1 MYIYSC
7 GEWWAR
13 KLKKNQN
20 QKQSM
25 CLWSDWR
32 ATAHQRN
39 HSREVLLEIG
49 SSLFSSQVVERKT
62 QMTNINWPLSVL
74 FCSVLAKWVGG
85 NCMLQPST
93 DASKRK
99 RKITHSALFLPSAGV
114 STHSSRTIRKGTI
127 GMQVSLQKRM
137 RGVALDSGSAC
148 AEKI

>member
-1 MYIYSC
+1 MWRMMS
-7 GEWWAR
+7 
-13 KLKKNQN
+13 KKVKKKNQN

-25 CLWSDWR
+25 CLWFLWR

-49 SSLFSSQVVERKT
+49 SNLFSSQVVERKT

-74 FCSVLAKWVGG
+74 FCSGKVSGG
-85 NCMLQPST
+85 NCMLQPSA

-114 STHSSRTIRKGTI
+114 STHSSWTIRK
-127 GMQVSLQKRM
+127 
-137 RGVALDSGSAC
+137 
-148 AEKI
+148 